1 MIETLLN
8 MDPVMILTFMT
19 AGIVLNLT
27 PGADVVFATASGIS
41 GGWRYGVAA
50 AFGVALGALVHITLA
65 AVGLSAAIM
74 ALPWAYDAIRYLGA
88 AYLAYLAVKSW
99 RASTAMGDAE
109 GAKDVSQAIKRG
121 FLTNLTNPK
130 VALFVLAFLPQFT
143 VLEVGPVWHQI
154 LILGVLFTITVF
166 FITAAYG
173 AAAGFAGTALR
184 QAGGVMNKISA
195 IVFGGL
201 AAKLVFD

>member
-1 MIETLLN
+1 MIETFLN
-8 MDPVMILTFMT
+8 MDPVTIATFLM

-41 GGWRYGVAA
+41 GGWRFGVAA
-50 AFGVALGALVHITLA
+50 AFGIALGAVVHITLA
-65 AVGLSAAIM
+65 AVGISAALM

-88 AYLAYLAVKSW
+88 AYLLYLAVKSW
-99 RASTAMGDAE
+99 RAPPETGNTQ
-109 GAKDVSQAIKRG
+109 GAKGARQAIRRG
-121 FLTNLTNPK
+121 FLTNLMNPK

-143 VLEVGPVWHQI
+143 ALEAGPVWHQI
-154 LILGVLFTITVF
+154 LILGGLFTVTVF

-173 AAAGFAGTALR
+173 AAAGIAGTALR
-184 QAGGVMNKISA
+184 GASGLMNKISA

-201 AAKLVFD
+201 AAKLVMD